1 MTIAGR
7 DEEIAFFAW
16 TRPDRCGIRINQ
28 PSKHFGEDCLGRSLL
43 AGYGQQ
49 RIGAAM
55 S

>member
-16 TRPDRCGIRINQ
+16 RRPDRCGIRINQ
-28 PSKHFGEDCLGRSLL
+28 AAKDFGEDRLGRSLL

-49 RIGAAM
+49 RVGAAM

>member
-1 MTIAGR
+1 MAIASR

-16 TRPDRCGIRINQ
+16 RRPDRCDVRIDQ
-28 PSKHFGEDCLGRSLL
+28 GSKDFREDGLGRSLL

-49 RIGAAM
+49 RVGPAM